1 MSAIIFGIKPN
12 SVIPQPD
19 FKASKSANGGW
30 TASQSYMAKRG
41 AMDNTAIR
49 SLFPSGQLA
58 TILDPNL
65 ESFFSFLKL
74 VEVSDISNLPG
85 GYVSITISFAGMQP
99 SEGGG
104 GGGNNADGEVS
115 PTFSLRGV
123 ARNTPLNEHPKWK
136 ALEQE
141 EQIALGKLLSGEYAW
156 GPNPF
161 TETGI
166 SATYI
171 PGNPNVFL
179 PVDPIVSDDA
189 VRFAF
194 RISQGITSYEGAS
207 LEWSKQWQ
215 STVGIPPAQLEKL
228 GKIDTPPGT
237 PPDASGGRTWMLTSA
252 DQVQAGDGDYLFT
265 NQLNF
270 TLSEQGGWDEFLQ
283 DD

>member
-1 MSAIIFGIKPN
+1 MSAIIFGVKPN
-12 SVIPQPD
+12 SIIPQPD

-99 SEGGG
+99 SAGGG
-104 GGGNNADGEVS
+104 GGGENANGEVS

-123 ARNTPLNEHPKWK
+123 ARTKSLNEHWKWK
-136 ALEQE
+136 ALEEE

-156 GPNPF
+156 GPDPF
-161 TETGI
+161 SETGGN
-166 SATYI
+166 ATYI
-171 PGNPNVFL
+171 PG
-179 PVDPIVSDDA
+179 DPINILPTDPIISENA
-189 VRFAF
+189 IQFAS
-194 RISQGITSYEGAS
+194 RIAKGITSYEGS
-207 LEWSKQWQ
+207 SFEWSKQWQ
-215 STVGIPPAQLEKL
+215 STVGIQPAQLNKL
-228 GKIDTPPGT
+228 GMIANPPGT

-252 DQVQAGDGDYLFT
+252 DQAQAGDGDYLFT